1 MKSGLEQ
8 TVGGPLSIFSAPP
21 VTPVKAATITTGVLS
36 QMFADLKKER
46 RERSQRSRK
55 KGILKEEAAVLSNL
69 LSLRNMKT
77 RSLAPWRSK
86 MPVAGTRLFF

>member
-36 QMFADLKKER
+36 QMFADLKKREEREVREAAR
-46 RERSQRSRK
+46 REY
-55 KGILKEEAAVLSNL
+55 
-69 LSLRNMKT
+69 
-77 RSLAPWRSK
+77 
-86 MPVAGTRLFF
+86 